1 MNNYWYTNFRTQQ
14 EGEFKFHYYLT
25 STPDPSRTFAMRFG
39 WGSRVPLVARVLPP
53 VKTDAARAP
62 RQLSVLT
69 LTAPNLLVVET
80 RTTRNGEGLFL
91 QVREVEGQPVTLT
104 ERELR
109 TTAALQSA
117 DEVNVLEETL
127 RGGIEALTFKPYEV
141 KFVRLVF
148 R

>member
-1 MNNYWYTNFRTQQ
+1 M
-14 EGEFKFHYYLT
+14 
-25 STPDPSRTFAMRFG
+25 
-39 WGSRVPLVARVLPP
+39 
-53 VKTDAARAP
+53 
-62 RQLSVLT
+62 
-69 LTAPNLLVVET
+69 VVET
-80 RTTRNGEGLFL
+80 RPTRNGEGLFL

-117 DEVNVLEETL
+117 DEVDVLEETL
-127 RGGIEALTFKPYEV
+127 RGGIESLTFKPYEV